1 MWRHVRLMNL
11 SRKGP
16 AYISNHISPNATLI
30 LAPSDFHN
38 PNVYVDE
45 MLKHWARV
53 GGWTCLAAVGIGL
66 VPGVWHLSSVAFT
79 LPLSIH
85 VGLAI
90 LYQVHL
96 SGLLM
101 PTVEVSR
108 LYLLDSSMF
117 KKVRLLR
124 RGNSHYLPAP
134 NGPLR
139 KRPTRAEFAA

>member
-1 MWRHVRLMNL
+1 MLRHVRLLKL

-30 LAPSDFHN
+30 LAPGDFHN

-45 MLKHWARV
+45 MLKQWSRV

-66 VPGVWHLSSVAFT
+66 VPGVWQLSSVALT

-108 LYLLDSSMF
+108 L
-117 KKVRLLR
+117 
-124 RGNSHYLPAP
+124 
-134 NGPLR
+134 
-139 KRPTRAEFAA
+139 